1 MPERGASAWSALFLH
16 GAGGGGW
23 EWNLW
28 SGIWRAQGIAVNA
41 PDLQPADAGLEATEW
56 EDYRRQAAA
65 WLAALPRPRVL
76 VGASMGGLLA
86 LQAAAEADALVAINP
101 LPPAPLHTALPAR
114 EWPARVAWRRHARLA
129 STRRAMP
136 ESDPASILYALRR
149 WRDESGA
156 VLRAAQSGIEIP
168 MPDCPALFMASRR
181 DGDVPA
187 QAVRRLAGQAGG
199 AFVELGGDHLA
210 PLMGR
215 DAPRAARQAVEW
227 LNAAAAT
234 V

>member
-28 SGIWRAQGIAVNA
+28 GGIWRAQGIAVSA

-56 EDYRRQAAA
+56 DHYRRQAAA
-65 WLAALPRPRVL
+65 WLAALPRPRVV

-86 LQAAAEADALVAINP
+86 LQAAADADALVVINP
-101 LPPAPLHTALPAR
+101 LPPAPLHTLLPAR
-114 EWPARVAWRRHARLA
+114 EWPARVPWRRHARLA

-136 ESDPASILYALRR
+136 ESDPASVLYALRR

-156 VLRAAQSGIEIP
+156 ALRAAQSGIMAA
-168 MPDCPALFMASRR
+168 MPACPALFMASRR
-181 DGDVPA
+181 DEDVPA
-187 QAVRRLAGQAGG
+187 QAVRQLAGQAGG
-199 AFVELGGDHLA
+199 AFVELAGGHLA

-215 DAPRAARQAVEW
+215 DAPQAARQAVEW
-227 LNAAAAT
+227 LNATGAAA
-234 V
+234 